1 MALILRKATPFGES
15 VNSIYWKVGTVN
27 IDWHKRTC
35 LIIVLGFADQDARIS
50 GAMPVSMKK
59 YQFPRHPVSNIG
71 FSEFPFVVDEN
82 AVAKVY
88 NILKTMDEWA
98 ESEDAIV

>member
-1 MALILRKATPFGES
+1 
-15 VNSIYWKVGTVN
+15 
-27 IDWHKRTC
+27 
-35 LIIVLGFADQDARIS
+35 
-50 GAMPVSMKK
+50 MPVSMKK